1 MEIQFWGVRGSLPS
15 PLSDIQI
22 KSKINEVLS
31 LASPKDLEDDESRR
45 KFLENL
51 PPYIYGTAGGNT
63 PCVEF
68 TSDEGKKIIFDAGTG
83 IRLLGKEE
91 KAPEDNHYNLVFS
104 HFHWDHIQGLPFF
117 DAIYNPKAFFDV
129 YSPFPEMEKY
139 LSDQMISPYY
149 PVSFDSV
156 RERFSF
162 HVVEEGKEFK
172 IDDLCLNCI
181 KMSHPGN
188 SYSYSVSQNGKKF
201 VYATDVELKEKDFVQ
216 TPERTAVFK
225 NADVLVFDAQYTV
238 EEAMRKENWGHS
250 AFCYGIDFAAAWNA
264 KKLFLFHHE
273 PTYDDRKLNKILD
286 SAKWYANYATDGE
299 VEVHLAVEGQKVKI

>member
-1 MEIQFWGVRGSLPS
+1 MRGSLPA
-15 PLSDIQI
+15 PLSDSQI
-22 KSKINEVLS
+22 KEKIDEVVS
-31 LASPKDLEDDESRR
+31 RITFDDLASDESRK
-45 KFLENL
+45 KFLQNL
-51 PPYIYGTAGGNT
+51 PPYLYGTAGGNT
-63 PCVEF
+63 PCVELS
-68 TSDEGKKIIFDAGTG
+68 SDENEKIIFDAGTG
-83 IRLLGKEE
+83 IRLLGKEGD
-91 KAPEDNHYNLVFS
+91 APSDFHYNLIFS

-117 DAIYNPKAFFDV
+117 DAVYNPNFIFDV

-139 LSDQMISPYY
+139 LSDQMKNPYY
-149 PVSFDSV
+149 PVNFDSIAKNF
-156 RERFSF
+156 RF
-162 HVVEEGKEFK
+162 HLAEEGKEFSVGNMN
-172 IDDLCLNCI
+172 LSCI

-216 TPERTAVFK
+216 TPERAAVFQ
-225 NADVLVFDAQYTV
+225 NADVLVLDAQYTV

-250 AFCYGIDFAAAWNA
+250 AFCYGIDFASAWNI

-286 SAKWYANYATDGE
+286 SAKWYADYATDGE